1 MYPKR
6 ISQKLPFIAFACLQ
20 LVAGLPTNTDP
31 RAEMVKNAFKHAW
44 KGYTDFAYGHD
55 ELQTVSNKTSDSRNG
70 WGASIFDGLDTMII
84 MGLEEEY
91 NRALEH
97 IKKVNWTLSDSPSKT
112 FETNIRYLGGLLAA
126 YDLKQEPIFLEKAVE
141 IADKVIMPAFD
152 TPNRMP
158 AAFVNVTS
166 GAPVDGNMITL
177 AEFGSLQLE
186 LVRLSQLTGNEQYQI
201 TGNHVLEMISQVPS
215 KVPGLY
221 PMIWDLDSFTPRS
234 SYITI
239 SGGSDSYYEYLLK
252 THILMEGKETLQLDM
267 WSTAVES
274 MYKYLRSETH
284 YGQVFL
290 AEIEQ
295 NYKLMQSGELVCF
308 MPGNLLL
315 GAAYLNNGPIGMFAN
330 ELMNSCYQTWT
341 NTPTGLAPETWSW
354 IDKTQNMAVFPD
366 FMRKSMITTGFIA
379 QDTGYDLRPAWK
391 IFQAIEK
398 YCKTP
403 SGYTRI
409 ADVTKLSNVGWLDFE
424 ESYFFAETLKYLYLI
439 FSDPSLV
446 SLDEYVFNT
455 EAHPFKLKT
464 PIQVQ
469 AKSFN

>member
-234 SYITI
+234 C
-239 SGGSDSYYEYLLK
+239 SDSYYEYLLK

-267 WSTAVES
+267 W
-274 MYKYLRSETH
+274 
-284 YGQVFL
+284 
-290 AEIEQ
+290 
-295 NYKLMQSGELVCF
+295 
-308 MPGNLLL
+308 
-315 GAAYLNNGPIGMFAN
+315 
-330 ELMNSCYQTWT
+330 
-341 NTPTGLAPETWSW
+341 
-354 IDKTQNMAVFPD
+354 
-366 FMRKSMITTGFIA
+366 
-379 QDTGYDLRPAWK
+379 
-391 IFQAIEK
+391 
-398 YCKTP
+398 
-403 SGYTRI
+403 
-409 ADVTKLSNVGWLDFE
+409 
-424 ESYFFAETLKYLYLI
+424 
-439 FSDPSLV
+439 
-446 SLDEYVFNT
+446 
-455 EAHPFKLKT
+455 
-464 PIQVQ
+464 
-469 AKSFN
+469 